1 MPETTM
7 LWNLLLSVV
16 AGAMVWWIRGV
27 NTRIEETRVLVSRT
41 REDIARD
48 YALKDDVDK
57 DLRQIMVRFDRLET
71 KLDNLLERMAK

>member
-1 MPETTM
+1 MPEATM

-57 DLRQIMVRFDRLET
+57 DLRQIMIRFDRLET
-71 KLDNLLERMAK
+71 KLDNLLERMVK

>member
-1 MPETTM
+1 M

-27 NTRIEETRVLVSRT
+27 NTRIEETRILVSRT
-41 REDIARD
+41 REEIARE
-48 YALKDDVDK
+48 YALKDDVER
-57 DLRQIMVRFDRLET
+57 DLRKIMDRFDRLET

>member
-1 MPETTM
+1 MPETAM

-41 REDIARD
+41 REDMARE
-48 YALKDDVDK
+48 YALKNDVER
-57 DLRQIMVRFDRLET
+57 DLRQIMDRFDRLET

>member
-1 MPETTM
+1 M

-57 DLRQIMVRFDRLET
+57 DLRQIMIRFDRLET
-71 KLDNLLERMAK
+71 KLDNLLERMVK

>member
-41 REDIARD
+41 REDMARE
-48 YALKDDVDK
+48 YALKNDVER
-57 DLRQIMVRFDRLET
+57 DLRQIMDRFDRLET

>member
-1 MPETTM
+1 MPEATM

-48 YALKDDVDK
+48 YALKKDVDK
-57 DLRQIMVRFDRLET
+57 DLRQIMIRFDRLET

>member
-41 REDIARD
+41 RE
-48 YALKDDVDK
+48 
-57 DLRQIMVRFDRLET
+57 E
-71 KLDNLLERMAK
+71 MA

>member
-27 NTRIEETRVLVSRT
+27 NTRIEETRILVSRT
-41 REDIARD
+41 REEIARE
-48 YALKDDVDK
+48 YALKDDVER
-57 DLRQIMVRFDRLET
+57 DLRKIMDRFDRLET

>member
-27 NTRIEETRVLVSRT
+27 NTRIEETRILVSRT
-41 REDIARD
+41 REEMARE
-48 YALKDDVDK
+48 YALKDDVER
-57 DLRQIMVRFDRLET
+57 DLRKIMDRFDRLET

>member
-1 MPETTM
+1 MPEATM

>member
-1 MPETTM
+1 M

-41 REDIARD
+41 REDMARE
-48 YALKDDVDK
+48 YALKNDVER
-57 DLRQIMVRFDRLET
+57 DLRQIMARFDRLET
-71 KLDNLLERMAK
+71 KLDNLLERLSK

>member
-57 DLRQIMVRFDRLET
+57 DLRQIMARFDRLET

>member
-1 MPETTM
+1 MPEATM

-41 REDIARD
+41 REDMARE
-48 YALKDDVDK
+48 YALKNDVER
-57 DLRQIMVRFDRLET
+57 DLRQIMARFDRLET

>member
-27 NTRIEETRVLVSRT
+27 NTRIEETRILVSRT
-41 REDIARD
+41 REEMAKE
-48 YALKDDVDK
+48 YALKDDVER
-57 DLRQIMVRFDRLET
+57 DLRKIMDRFDRLET

>member
-41 REDIARD
+41 REEMARE
-48 YALKDDVDK
+48 YALKNDVER
-57 DLRQIMVRFDRLET
+57 DLRQIMARFDRLET
-71 KLDNLLERMAK
+71 KLDNLLERMSK

>member
-1 MPETTM
+1 M

-41 REDIARD
+41 REEMARE
-48 YALKDDVDK
+48 YALKNDVER
-57 DLRQIMVRFDRLET
+57 DLRQIMARFDRLET

>member
-41 REDIARD
+41 REDMARE
-48 YALKDDVDK
+48 YALKNDVER
-57 DLRQIMVRFDRLET
+57 DLRQIMARFDRLET

>member
-27 NTRIEETRVLVSRT
+27 NTRIEETRILLSRT

>member
-1 MPETTM
+1 M

-41 REDIARD
+41 REDMARE
-48 YALKDDVDK
+48 YALKNDVER
-57 DLRQIMVRFDRLET
+57 DLRQIMARFDRLET
-71 KLDNLLERMAK
+71 KLDNLLERMSK